1 MTGLALAFA
10 LTAFAYATVGFGGGS
25 TYNALLALAE
35 VDYRLLPLLAL
46 ICNIIVVTGGSWRS
60 LRARLVRWSL
70 ILPFAVTSIPMAWLG
85 GQLHVSQTSFF
96 GLLGFSLLL
105 SGLRM
110 ALRGPP
116 EPHQVHDPSPGR
128 LWALGLP
135 MGAVLGLLA
144 GMVGIGGGVFLA
156 PLLHGL
162 RWAPARIISGSCCV
176 FILLNSAAG
185 LSGQVSKL
193 YGAPESP
200 DLQPYYWLF
209 VAVFLG
215 GQIGS
220 HMGVRVLGARTL
232 RRLTGV
238 LVFYV
243 SLRLL
248 YRWLTL
254 L

>member
-10 LTAFAYATVGFGGGS
+10 LTAFAYATIGFGGGS

-35 VDYRLLPLLAL
+35 VDYRILPIIALA
-46 ICNIIVVTGGSWRS
+46 CNLIVVTGGSLQF
-60 LRARLVRWSL
+60 LRARLVSWSL
-70 ILPFAVTSIPMAWLG
+70 ILPFVAASIPMAWLG
-85 GQLHVSQTSFF
+85 GQFHVSQTLFF

-116 EPHQVHDPSPGR
+116 EPHQVRDPSPGR

-144 GMVGIGGGVFLA
+144 GIVGIGGGVFLA

-162 RWAPARIISGSCCV
+162 RWAPPRVISGSCSV

-185 LSGQVSKL
+185 LTGHMSKL
-193 YGAPESP
+193 YGTPESP

-215 GQIGS
+215 GQVGS
-220 HMGVRVLGARTL
+220 HLGIRVLGARTL

>member
-1 MTGLALAFA
+1 MTGLVLAFA

-35 VDYRLLPLLAL
+35 VDYRLLPVLAL
-46 ICNIIVVTGGSWRS
+46 TCNLIVVTGGSFRF
-60 LRARLVRWSL
+60 LRAQLVRWRL
-70 ILPFAVTSIPMAWLG
+70 ILPFAVTSMPMAWLG
-85 GQLHVSQTSFF
+85 GQFHVSQTLFF

-110 ALRGPP
+110 TLRGPP
-116 EPHQVHDPSPGR
+116 EPHLPHDPAPGR
-128 LWALGLP
+128 LWLLGLP

-144 GMVGIGGGVFLA
+144 GIVGIGGGVFLA

-162 RWAPARIISGSCCV
+162 RWAPAKVISGSCSV
-176 FILLNSAAG
+176 FILLNSIAG
-185 LSGQVSKL
+185 LTGQVSKL
-193 YGAPESP
+193 YGMPESP

-209 VAVFLG
+209 AAVFLG
-215 GQIGS
+215 GQVGS
-220 HMGVRVLGARTL
+220 HLGIKVLGARTL

-248 YRWLTL
+248 YRWSTVL
-254 L
+254 